1 MNIIFLGAPGA
12 GKGTQAEIVS
22 EKLSIPTISTGAI
35 IREAIKNKT
44 PMGLSAQQAIE
55 KGELVSDDVVIGIIK
70 ERLAQDDCKGGF
82 ILDGFPRTIFQA
94 EALEKMGVK
103 IDRVVN
109 IFVSDED
116 IVKRMSGRRVCSA
129 CGTSYHTLFKPTKD
143 NKTCD
148 KCSGELTIRKDD
160 APEVVKSRLEVYHQ
174 QTAPLEAYYEE
185 RNLLVTVVGQEKLED
200 TTKLTLEA
208 LNIK

>member
-22 EKLSIPTISTGAI
+22 ERLAIPTISTGAI

-44 PMGLSAQQAIE
+44 PMGLSAQAAIE

-70 ERLAQDDCKGGF
+70 DRLAESDCKNGF
-82 ILDGFPRTIFQA
+82 ILDGFPRTIAQA

-103 IDRVVN
+103 IDKVVN

-116 IVKRMSGRRVCSA
+116 IVQRMSGRRVCSA
-129 CGTSYHTLFKPTKD
+129 CGTSYHTVFKPTKD

-148 KCSGELTIRKDD
+148 KCSAELIIRKDD
-160 APEVVKSRLEVYHQ
+160 DPEVVKSRLAVYHE
-174 QTAPLEAYYEE
+174 QTAPLEAFY
-185 RNLLVTVVGQEKLED
+185 NDKKLLVTVVGQEKLED

>member
-22 EKLSIPTISTGAI
+22 KKLSIPTISTGAI

-44 PMGLSAQQAIE
+44 PMGLSAQAAIE

-70 ERLAQDDCKGGF
+70 DRLAQDDCKGGF
-82 ILDGFPRTIFQA
+82 ILDGFPRTIAQA

-103 IDRVVN
+103 IDKVVN
-109 IFVSDED
+109 IYVSDDD
-116 IVKRMSGRRVCSA
+116 IVERMSGRRVCSS
-129 CGTSYHTLFKPTKD
+129 CGTSYHVVFKPTGD

-148 KCSGELTIRKDD
+148 KCSAELTIRKDD
-160 APEVVKSRLEVYHQ
+160 DPQVVKSRLAVYHE
-174 QTAPLEAYYEE
+174 QTAPLEAYYDNK
-185 RNLLVTVVGQEKLED
+185 NLLVTVVGQEKLED

>member
-1 MNIIFLGAPGA
+1 MKIIFLGAPGA

-44 PMGLSAQQAIE
+44 EMGLSAQAAIE
-55 KGELVSDDVVIGIIK
+55 KGELVSDDVVIGIIRD
-70 ERLAQDDCKGGF
+70 RLAEDDCKGGF
-82 ILDGFPRTIFQA
+82 ILDGFPRTIAQA
-94 EALEKMGVK
+94 EALEKMGVM
-103 IDRVVN
+103 IDKVVN
-109 IFVSDED
+109 IYVYDED
-116 IVKRMSGRRVCSA
+116 IVERMSGRRVCSS
-129 CGTSYHTLFKPTKD
+129 CGASYHTVFKPTKD

-148 KCSGELTIRKDD
+148 KCSAELTIRKDD
-160 APEVVKSRLEVYHQ
+160 DPEVVKSRLAVYHE
-174 QTAPLEAYYEE
+174 QTAPLESYYEKK
-185 RNLLVTVVGQEKLED
+185 NLLITVKGQEKLED

>member
-22 EKLSIPTISTGAI
+22 EKLGIPTISTGAI

-44 PMGLSAQQAIE
+44 PMGMSAQTAIE
-55 KGELVSDDVVIGIIK
+55 KGELVSDDVVIGIIQD
-70 ERLAQDDCKGGF
+70 RVAMDDCKGGF
-82 ILDGFPRTIFQA
+82 ILDGFPRTIAQA
-94 EALEKMGVK
+94 EALEKMGVV
-103 IDRVVN
+103 IDKVVN
-109 IFVSDED
+109 IYVSDEE
-116 IVKRMSGRRVCSA
+116 IIQRMSGRRVCSS

-148 KCSGELTIRKDD
+148 KCSSELTIRKDD
-160 APEVVKSRLEVYHQ
+160 APEVVKSRLVVYHE
-174 QTAPLEAYYEE
+174 QTAPLEEFYQNK
-185 RNLLVTVVGQEKLED
+185 NLLVTVKGQEELAD